1 MFAGGEVHDFSSAAF
16 FNVDAAAEWKRLSCQ
31 LGVLYSARTSDANAT
46 AGAVS
51 DVMGKMAKLLPY
63 ACSKAVQR
71 LLRFALLDV
80 SLTTEGHHV
89 YCLVSPHLAK
99 LYVGAVGFKRP
110 RSPYARLRE
119 HLSMVR
125 CWTSR
130 TSAIRY
136 GQRAPAL
143 YKAIGKIGVSN
154 VIQVVLASVTLQQL
168 ASAERAFI
176 RQLSPSST
184 YWASPVILRFLVR
197 CNVFLGRL

>member
-1 MFAGGEVHDFSSAAF
+1 
-16 FNVDAAAEWKRLSCQ
+16 
-31 LGVLYSARTSDANAT
+31 
-46 AGAVS
+46 
-51 DVMGKMAKLLPY
+51 MGKMAKLLPY

-89 YCLVSPHLAK
+89 YYLVSPHLAK

-143 YKAIGKIGVSN
+143 YKAIGKIGVFN
-154 VIQVVLASVTLQQL
+154 VIQVVLASVTLHQL
-168 ASAERAFI
+168 ASELPLSERSFASFP
-176 RQLSPSST
+176 RLQHTERFRCCCASSCGAT
-184 YWASPVILRFLVR
+184 SSWVVCMRRRADCCRPDIAP
-197 CNVFLGRL
+197 